1 MSRTTPGDHPP
12 ASTPGKVAGALLL
25 VVVAFQ
31 AALAAGAPWGEA
43 TQGGANPGVLP
54 EPLRLTSALGAVV
67 YLALAG
73 VAGTRW
79 APPLLRRRVLHVG
92 AAVMVV
98 GALLNI
104 ASPSFIERMI
114 WVPVTVA
121 LMALLWRA
129 ARHDSLLA
137 GSDSPVR
144 RVIPA

>member
-1 MSRTTPGDHPP
+1 MSRTTPGDHPS

-43 TQGGANPGVLP
+43 TQGGTNPGVLP

-67 YLALAG
+67 YLTLAA

-79 APPLLRRRVLHVG
+79 APPILRRRVLRAG

-129 ARHDSLLA
+129 ARHESLLP
-137 GSDSPVR
+137 DSHSPTHGLR
-144 RVIPA
+144 PA